1 MYTIKFSVE
10 FADSSKTFQRN
21 NISRA
26 MVLKM
31 RKALLEKYGTSLI
44 SFSVYDKN
52 NHFSKILS
60 YEGR

>member
-1 MYTIKFSVE
+1 MYTIKFSIE
-10 FADSSKTFQRN
+10 FADSDKTFQRN
-21 NISRA
+21 NVSRI

-31 RKALLEKYGTSLI
+31 RKTLMEKYGTSLI

-60 YEGR
+60 YGGQ